1 MILRRIKYIV
11 VSLVVFAV
19 SFSVQ
24 AQENR
29 LQTLSIPELFDLV
42 KKNHPNLKVS
52 AADIQIAEQNIAVA
66 KNQMLPEISTGLQAS
81 YLGDS
86 YIIDKDFSNS
96 KRVELP
102 HFGNKFS
109 VEARQLIW
117 KGGVVRNAIEI
128 QNLTKEL
135 SELSYED
142 NELNIK
148 LLSLGYYL
156 DLFKLY
162 NQEKVYLKNIDLAK
176 QRLENINKF
185 YEQGM
190 VTRNDVIRGELQL
203 SNLNLALQV
212 VQNNQKILNKQLT
225 VALGLDES
233 VVIIPDESILDS
245 KAQLVEVEDYKNN
258 LQNHPLV
265 RQTQKAIDVY
275 EVSEKISKS
284 EMLPSLSAFAGNT
297 LQRPITTTSPAM
309 DMYNNGWSAGLS
321 LNFNI
326 DALFTAPKK
335 IKLNRLEKQKAI
347 DQANEVSQILDIA
360 VTAAYIKYNE
370 SLTQNSTLKVN
381 KDLSE
386 ENYRIMES
394 KYNNQLAILLDF
406 IDVSNAK
413 LDAELQYANSEI
425 NIVFAYHKLLKEA
438 GTL

>member
-128 QNLTKEL
+128 QNQTKEL

-190 VTRNDVIRGELQL
+190 VTRNDLIRGELQL

>member
-245 KAQLVEVEDYKNN
+245 KAQLVEVEDYKND

>member
-128 QNLTKEL
+128 QNQTKEL

-190 VTRNDVIRGELQL
+190 VTRNDLIRGELQL

-245 KAQLVEVEDYKNN
+245 KAQLVEVEDYKND

>member
-1 MILRRIKYIV
+1 M
-11 VSLVVFAV
+11 
-19 SFSVQ
+19 
-24 AQENR
+24 
-29 LQTLSIPELFDLV
+29 
-42 KKNHPNLKVS
+42 
-52 AADIQIAEQNIAVA
+52 
-66 KNQMLPEISTGLQAS
+66 
-81 YLGDS
+81 
-86 YIIDKDFSNS
+86 
-96 KRVELP
+96 
-102 HFGNKFS
+102 
-109 VEARQLIW
+109 
-117 KGGVVRNAIEI
+117 
-128 QNLTKEL
+128 
-135 SELSYED
+135 
-142 NELNIK
+142 
-148 LLSLGYYL
+148 
-156 DLFKLY
+156 
-162 NQEKVYLKNIDLAK
+162 
-176 QRLENINKF
+176 
-185 YEQGM
+185 
-190 VTRNDVIRGELQL
+190 
-203 SNLNLALQV
+203 
-212 VQNNQKILNKQLT
+212 
-225 VALGLDES
+225 
-233 VVIIPDESILDS
+233 
-245 KAQLVEVEDYKNN
+245 EDYKND